1 VRCLVRIAL
10 IAAVPVLVACGQEHP
25 TEAVHKTV
33 DRFGKAV
40 ADKDYQELCD
50 KLLAGNLIH
59 ALENRGVPCE
69 LALKTGFAGVKDP
82 KISVKTVAVNGDK
95 ALVSVH
101 STAANQPPSDDTL
114 GLVKEH
120 GKWKISSLA
129 QPQPQPQRRT
139 QP

>member
-1 VRCLVRIAL
+1 MPAL
-10 IAAVPVLVACGQEHP
+10 PRLVLVAAILALAACGKEKP

-40 ADKDYQELCD
+40 ASHDYQELCD
-50 KLLAGNLIH
+50 DLLAANLKN
-59 ALENRGVPCE
+59 ALEARGVPCE
-69 LALKTGFAGVKDP
+69 LALKTGFGDAKNP
-82 KISVKTVAVNGDK
+82 KIAVRTVAVNGNR

-101 STAANQPPSDDTL
+101 STAANQPASDDTL
-114 GLVKEH
+114 GLVKEG

-129 QPQPQPQRRT
+129 QPQPQPPS